1 MSKRPSSNSEG
12 LPPSKRRQTDNE
24 SVELIVSHSD
34 ELIKCLQALSKSPK
48 GTSPQ
53 GDMLQNLRSL
63 SKKLL
68 PSFKYLAGEEESL
81 PENEKIESKEK
92 TIHSH
97 SLDGPPIPSLSAIR
111 PWTASDIPATLPP
124 LPKINNPVLEVAAF
138 THQGKVKNK
147 GDLSYDRLEWLGDAY
162 VELLSTCLI
171 FQTFGGLPTG
181 KCSQIREVLI
191 KNANLGDYSTQY
203 KLFERAIL
211 PAELDPNSKIAVKAN
226 PQEVRKV
233 RGDLFEAYVAAVI
246 LSDADGLRRAGE
258 WLRSLWSMTIKDKIE
273 SADRTPDIHVVK
285 ELGSSAAPQESR
297 LPPKVELSKLI
308 GAKGINIRYEDLPS
322 AKQKD
327 KLNKKLALFTVGVY
341 LDGWGEKN
349 KLLGVGSDLNKK
361 EAGQKAA
368 AAALGNK
375 KLMKTYQDK
384 KVALYKA
391 RDDLDGM
398 ES

>member
-1 MSKRPSSNSEG
+1 MSKRPSSTSEG

-24 SVELIVSHSD
+24 SVELIVSHGD
-34 ELIKCLQALSKSPK
+34 ELIKCLQTLSKSPK
-48 GTSPQ
+48 GTTPQ
-53 GDMLQNLRSL
+53 GDILQNLRSL

-68 PSFKYLAGEEESL
+68 PSFKYLAGEEEYL
-81 PENEKIESKEK
+81 PENDKIESKEK
-92 TIHSH
+92 AIHSH
-97 SLDGPPIPSLSAIR
+97 SLDGPPIPSFSAIR

-368 AAALGNK
+368 TAALGNK

>member
-1 MSKRPSSNSEG
+1 MSKRPSSTSEG

-24 SVELIVSHSD
+24 SIELIVSHSD

-48 GTSPQ
+48 ETSPQ

-68 PSFKYLAGEEESL
+68 PSFKYLAGEEEYT

-211 PAELDPNSKIAVKAN
+211 PAELDPNSKIAVKAS
-226 PQEVRKV
+226 PQEVKKV

-258 WLRSLWSMTIKDKIE
+258 WLRSLWSMTIKDKIQ
-273 SADRTPDIHVVK
+273 SADKTPDIHVVK

-297 LPPKVELSKLI
+297 LPPKVELSNVV

-322 AKQKD
+322 ANKKD

-341 LDGWGEKN
+341 LDGWGERN

-368 AAALGNK
+368 AAALSNK

-384 KVALYKA
+384 KAALYKA
-391 RDDLDGM
+391 RGDLDGM

>member
-1 MSKRPSSNSEG
+1 MSKRPSSTSEG

-48 GTSPQ
+48 GTPPQ
-53 GDMLQNLRSL
+53 GDILQNLRSL

-68 PSFKYLAGEEESL
+68 PSFKYLACEEESL
-81 PENEKIESKEK
+81 PENDKIES
-92 TIHSH
+92 
-97 SLDGPPIPSLSAIR
+97 
-111 PWTASDIPATLPP
+111 
-124 LPKINNPVLEVAAF
+124 
-138 THQGKVKNK
+138 KVKNK

-327 KLNKKLALFTVGVY
+327 KLNKKLALFTIGVY

-368 AAALGNK
+368 TAALGNK

-391 RDDLDGM
+391 RDELDGK

>member
-81 PENEKIESKEK
+81 PENEKIES
-92 TIHSH
+92 
-97 SLDGPPIPSLSAIR
+97 
-111 PWTASDIPATLPP
+111 
-124 LPKINNPVLEVAAF
+124 KINNPVLEVAAF